1 MIEKRIKTK
10 YIVDKKNYIV
20 AVDIGSSEV
29 VVAVGSIAEGGVM
42 NIEAVAAEHTD
53 GMAAGLVDN
62 SQMVADALRRARI
75 SAEQQAGIAITE
87 AYVAISG
94 KFVRCARYTDHV
106 FVEDAENCISSRD
119 LAALSERMRNVK
131 ASDGEIIMDFFPLCY
146 KSDTGTEMKNP
157 VGCYSKQLSS
167 TYNFIL
173 CEHTAKDRLRRVFLD
188 AGIKMRELYAGAAIV
203 GESVVNSEEKEEG
216 VAVIDIG
223 SGVTDVAIYYGGVLC
238 YIASIPMGGSALNA
252 DIRVYDGYIPPRIV
266 ENLKK
271 QLGSAVVDL
280 TPDEMIQMRSRS
292 RSIKPIS
299 RLNLA
304 AVIEARMTDIAEYAW
319 GEIKEAGYAK
329 KLGAGIVLTGG
340 VAELMN
346 VGELFHR
353 VTGQEVRTACA
364 EVGITTESLEKVSSP
379 NLALA
384 VSILL
389 RGAQTGPSRVGAY
402 IPTTP
407 VTKAEEPKAEA
418 SKVQEA
424 PKAEPKVEPKPEPKR
439 EEPRTEP
446 KPDPKPEPKR
456 RDDWDDEE
464 DDDVEIDDGDNDI
477 AEKKGWF
484 GRIFSRAKSSFSDAF
499 KDPNEDI
506 DEDERW

>member
-1 MIEKRIKTK
+1 ME
-10 YIVDKKNYIV
+10 KKNYIV

-29 VVAVGSIAEGGVM
+29 VVAVGSIAEGGVI
-42 NIEAVAAEHTD
+42 NIEAIAAEHTD
-53 GMAAGLVDN
+53 GMVAGLVDN
-62 SQMVADALRRARI
+62 SQMVAEALLRARK

-106 FVEDAENCISSRD
+106 FVEDAENRISTRD
-119 LAALSERMRNVK
+119 LSALSERMRNVK
-131 ASDGEIIMDFFPLCY
+131 ASDGEVIMDFFPLCY
-146 KSDTGTEMKNP
+146 KSDVGTEMKSP
-157 VGCYSKQLSS
+157 VGCYSKQLSA

-188 AGIKMRELYAGAAIV
+188 AGIKMRELYAGASIV

-216 VAVIDIG
+216 IAVIDMG

-238 YIASIPMGGSALNA
+238 YMASIPMGGSALNA

-266 ENLKK
+266 ENLKRK
-271 QLGSAVVDL
+271 VGSAVVEL
-280 TPDEMIQMRSRS
+280 TPDEMIHMRSRS

-299 RLNLA
+299 RINLA

-319 GEIKEAGYAK
+319 SEIREAGYAK

-346 VGELFHR
+346 VAELFQR

-364 EVGITTESLEKVSSP
+364 EIGITTESLEKVSSP
-379 NLALA
+379 NLTLA
-384 VSILL
+384 VSLLL
-389 RGAQTGPSRVGAY
+389 RGMQAGPCPVGVY
-402 IPTTP
+402 IPS
-407 VTKAEEPKAEA
+407 KSEEPKTEP
-418 SKVQEA
+418 KQEA
-424 PKAEPKVEPKPEPKR
+424 KPEPKPAQESKPTPQVKAEPKPD
-439 EEPRTEP
+439 P
-446 KPDPKPEPKR
+446 KPDPKPEPKPEPK
-456 RDDWDDEE
+456 RDKWDDNEDDEDDGDIPE
-464 DDDVEIDDGDNDI
+464 DDDI
-477 AEKKGWF
+477 KSKGRWF
-484 GRIFSRAKSSFSDAF
+484 GSRLFKKFSDAF

-506 DEDERW
+506 DDDEKW